1 MTRPFDSLGGF
12 GWVMFRKFFTSQY
25 QIRRPH
31 PMTAGNFDAVGQ
43 AVALHQQSYNE
54 SHCAQRL

>member
-1 MTRPFDSLGGF
+1 
-12 GWVMFRKFFTSQY
+12 MFRKFFTLQY

-54 SHCAQRL
+54 SHGAQRL